1 MKPRC
6 LTGRC
11 PECGGALHTLEGN
24 YWEKAG
30 RGCLD
35 CDYFEEAEHQ
45 PEYDNGP
52 TGHGDLCLSDA
63 DPGL

>member
-1 MKPRC
+1 MKPRR

-11 PECGGALHTLEGN
+11 PECGGALHTLEG
-24 YWEKAG
+24 
-30 RGCLD
+30 
-35 CDYFEEAEHQ
+35 DYFEEAQHQ

>member
-1 MKPRC
+1 MKARR
-6 LTGRC
+6 LSGKC
-11 PECGGALHTLEGN
+11 PECGGALHHLPGN
-24 YWEKAG
+24 AFEYAG

-35 CDYFEEAEHQ
+35 CDYFEKADMQ

>member
-1 MKPRC
+1 
-6 LTGRC
+6 
-11 PECGGALHTLEGN
+11 LHDFEGN
-24 YWEKAG
+24 QWEKAG

-35 CDYFEEAEHQ
+35 CDTFEKAEHQ